1 MTKRTNPPP
10 LLTNVLPVSVL
21 LPVFALLDMFA
32 AQNYVLGFHLS
43 AFGSY
48 SLKLYLQQARRVN
61 KIPIHG

>member
-10 LLTNVLPVSVL
+10 LLTDVLPVS
-21 LPVFALLDMFA
+21 VFALLDMFA